1 MPTDAFLRKSNEGMM
16 RQMIDQ
22 GRTYHI
28 VEGLP
33 LMMEENEELTE
44 HQLIEEFE
52 SSHENRET
60 LELAT
65 SVLTQPSNQT

>member
-22 GRTYHI
+22 SRTYHI

-44 HQLIEEFE
+44 HQLIEKFE
-52 SSHENRET
+52 SPHENRDPVQVKKP
-60 LELAT
+60 LL
-65 SVLTQPSNQT
+65 P

>member
-1 MPTDAFLRKSNEGMM
+1 M

-22 GRTYHI
+22 SRTYHI